1 MKQMEDTWG
10 GGGLLLS
17 PGDFPPGHTFIHSL
31 SPWSLSVGPKKGWL
45 VFISSYKRV
54 NHLIPRNELG
64 REGLKGDSEAPPSLI
79 LYKD

>member
-1 MKQMEDTWG
+1 MYSDEQESD
-10 GGGLLLS
+10 
-17 PGDFPPGHTFIHSL
+17 DCH
-31 SPWSLSVGPKKGWL
+31 L
-45 VFISSYKRV
+45 VKRV